1 MNNISIRTPY
11 IHFIEKKK
19 ERKKQMIKTV
29 IDSSLLN
36 EHNRY
41 DNVSWFKNISSC
53 IWLSKVINIVNN
65 TVDNKEE
72 SNRCI
77 NILKEQVK
85 NISSYKIT
93 DIEEYRTIY
102 NDYTYKYLNDSIN
115 AVEQF
120 ITDCAGNNINYF
132 NVKYIGNKRQ
142 KSQSGNKNPKNIIMN
157 FNSDYFRQIT
167 GRIEDIPL
175 YPTCYCHYFMIAF
188 LLDIM
193 TTAGVILP
201 HYSKENSFYRN
212 FLDILFNNINSSV
225 LTGLE
230 VFAEYEL
237 DYPYCYLYDELR
249 KLTSYYPDKLVFYAT
264 PHNKSF
270 EVTIKEYSLIT
281 EMFVKHRNVW
291 ADKDIKRIISNT
303 TTTNGK
309 YRIKHSDVIHI
320 NSNKEYD
327 KVNGV
332 FSKVRITEGSNAS
345 RMRVNIIL
353 SGQRIIN
360 RIFDSSSNVNNN
372 IKTHKIIDYIP
383 NTANMVAFLLWCIL
397 SSTIEANKNFHGF
410 KRSNMPVYHK
420 YITEYISLKGLI
432 HPRNIFINTAIP
444 IILSSKTAE
453 EQEEFI
459 NSHFS
464 KSQSQQKA
472 LIRNG
477 INIINTAKKD
487 VPSNAIPF
495 TKRLIKELKHVYNW

>member
-1 MNNISIRTPY
+1 
-11 IHFIEKKK
+11 
-19 ERKKQMIKTV
+19 
-29 IDSSLLN
+29 
-36 EHNRY
+36 
-41 DNVSWFKNISSC
+41 
-53 IWLSKVINIVNN
+53 
-65 TVDNKEE
+65 
-72 SNRCI
+72 
-77 NILKEQVK
+77 
-85 NISSYKIT
+85 
-93 DIEEYRTIY
+93 
-102 NDYTYKYLNDSIN
+102 
-115 AVEQF
+115 
-120 ITDCAGNNINYF
+120 
-132 NVKYIGNKRQ
+132 
-142 KSQSGNKNPKNIIMN
+142 
-157 FNSDYFRQIT
+157 
-167 GRIEDIPL
+167 
-175 YPTCYCHYFMIAF
+175 
-188 LLDIM
+188 
-193 TTAGVILP
+193 
-201 HYSKENSFYRN
+201 
-212 FLDILFNNINSSV
+212 
-225 LTGLE
+225 
-230 VFAEYEL
+230 
-237 DYPYCYLYDELR
+237 
-249 KLTSYYPDKLVFYAT
+249 
-264 PHNKSF
+264 
-270 EVTIKEYSLIT
+270 
-281 EMFVKHRNVW
+281 MFVKHRNVW

-432 HPRNIFINTAIP
+432 HPRNIVINTAIP